1 MTEDLAYAI
10 RTLRRSPGFTTVV
23 ILTLALGIGANTAIF
38 SLLYGVMFRPLPY
51 PEPDQLVGVV
61 QVWDGQRSEQGVTYR
76 EFRYLADQSPV
87 FSSVAAS
94 TSVGLNLFTGSQAA
108 RIHVLRV
115 SANYL
120 PTLGIEPALGRN
132 FLPEEDQAG
141 AGGTVVLSHGLWQRR
156 FGGDAA
162 VIGRTVSLDGQPF
175 VVVGV
180 MPATFHPDA
189 DTELWTTLAQVART
203 IGNGQNLG
211 LIARLKPGMPLA
223 VARAAERRVLT
234 AFQAE
239 FKPGMPKEAST
250 DLESWR
256 VLVVGDRQAPIQLLF
271 GAIGLV
277 LLIAC
282 ANVANLVLGRGVARS
297 RELAVRAAI
306 GASRARL
313 LRQLMTES
321 LVLSLA
327 GGLFGL
333 LLAVWSL
340 DALLALVPEGLP
352 RIGEVRIDGWALLF
366 TLGLSGLTG
375 LLFGAIPAW
384 QSTRSSLHDSLREGS
399 GRSTSAGAQGRLRH
413 ALVELEVA
421 LSLILLVGAGL
432 LIRTFAN
439 LVHTEPGFETGHVIS
454 AEFWLTG
461 SKYDSTLA
469 IHNFYDQLTR
479 RIEALP
485 GVRSAAIVE
494 AGLPLE
500 RGGNVGV
507 TFNGDLEHHHSVDYR
522 TVTEGFF
529 GTLGIPLRQG
539 RTLVSTD
546 GAGAPLVAV
555 VNEAFVRKYL
565 AESSALGTEVDLEN
579 SRMPRLV
586 VGVVGDVRSFI
597 GAPAVPTIFIPS
609 AQTPATLTRAFS
621 SWFPIHLVVR
631 TTGVPAAVQGALD
644 RVVRAADAQVPVG
657 RIRTMD
663 QVLAGSLA
671 LERFLMLVL
680 GLFAGLALLLASVG
694 MYGVISYLVT
704 QRTRE
709 IGIRMALGATARD
722 VRRLVVGRGLRLT
735 AIGIGAGLIGA
746 VMLTPLLASQLYA
759 VKPLDPS
766 TLGLVTAGVG
776 LIALLACYLP
786 AQKATRV
793 DPVVAMRTE

>member
-1 MTEDLAYAI
+1 MLEDLKYAL
-10 RTLRRSPGFTTVV
+10 RSLRRSPGFTTVV

-51 PEPDQLVGVV
+51 PEPERLVGVV

-87 FSSVAAS
+87 FSDIAAS
-94 TSVGLNLFTGSQAA
+94 ASVGLNLFSGGLAS
-108 RIHVLRV
+108 RISALRV
-115 SANYL
+115 SASYF
-120 PTLGIEPALGRN
+120 PTLGIQPALGRN
-132 FLPEEDQAG
+132 FLAEEDQPG

-211 LIARLKPGMPLA
+211 LIARLKPGMTLA
-223 VARAAERRVLT
+223 SARAAERTVLT

-256 VLVVGDRQAPIQLLF
+256 VLVAGDRQVPIQLLF

-282 ANVANLVLGRGVARS
+282 ANVANLVLGRGAART

-306 GASRARL
+306 GATRQRL

-327 GGLFGL
+327 GGLLGL

-352 RIGEVRIDGWALLF
+352 RIGEIRIDGWALLF
-366 TLGLSGLTG
+366 TLGLSVLTG
-375 LLFGAIPAW
+375 LLFGAIPGW
-384 QSTRSSLHDSLREGS
+384 QSARGALHDSLREGS
-399 GRSTSAGAQGRLRH
+399 GRTTGTGAQGRLRH

-421 LSLILLVGAGL
+421 VSLILLVGAGL
-432 LIRTFAN
+432 LTRTFAN
-439 LVHTEPGFETGHVIS
+439 LVHTEPGFETGHVTS
-454 AEFWLTG
+454 AEIWLTG
-461 SKYDSTLA
+461 SKYDSTIA
-469 IHNFYDQLTR
+469 IHNFYGELTR
-479 RIEALP
+479 RIEAIP
-485 GVRSAAIVE
+485 GVTSAAIVE
-494 AGLPLE
+494 AGLPLV
-500 RGGNVGV
+500 RGGNVGA
-507 TFNGDLEHHHSVDYR
+507 TFNGDLEHHHSIDYR

-529 GTLGIPLRQG
+529 GTLGVPLRQG
-539 RTLVSTD
+539 RLLAATD

-565 AESSALGTEVDLEN
+565 AQNPALGTEVDLEG
-579 SRMPRLV
+579 SQMPRRV
-586 VGVVGDVRSFI
+586 VGVVGDIRSFI
-597 GAPAVPTIFIPS
+597 GAPAQPTIFIPS
-609 AQTPATLTRAFS
+609 AQTPAGLTRAFS
-621 SWFPIHLVVR
+621 SWFPTHLVVR
-631 TTGVPAAVQGALD
+631 TQGDPAALQGAID
-644 RVVRAADAQVPVG
+644 RVVRAADPQVPVG

-663 QVLAGSLA
+663 QVLGASLA
-671 LERFLMLVL
+671 FERFLMLVL
-680 GLFAGLALLLASVG
+680 GLFAGLALLLAGVG
-694 MYGVISYLVT
+694 IYGVISYLVT

-709 IGIRMALGATARD
+709 IGIRMALGATAGD
-722 VRRLVVGRGLRLT
+722 VRRLVVGRGVRLT
-735 AIGIGAGLIGA
+735 VVGIGAGLVGA
-746 VMLTPLLASQLYA
+746 LVLTPLIASQLYA

-766 TLGLVTAGVG
+766 TLGMVTAGVG

-793 DPVVAMRTE
+793 DPVIALRAE